1 MTTTFISDLHL
12 CPSRPA
18 ATELFLSFLGGPA
31 ARTDT
36 LYILGDL
43 FEYWAGDDHLSD
55 PFNAGVCAAIKA
67 VADRG
72 IPVFFLAGNRDFL
85 VGQGFADA
93 CSATLVAEPVIRNI
107 AGTPALLLHG
117 DTLCTD
123 DVDYQNFRAMV
134 RAPQWRDEFLSR
146 PLAERIA
153 VIEGLR
159 ERSTSEKRRKP
170 MELMDTNNDA
180 VTAAFREHGVTR
192 MIHGH
197 THRLARHEHRV
208 DGKSCQRWVLG
219 DWSAAMGN
227 CLSCTADG
235 WQFRYWNG
243 KALT

>member
-1 MTTTFISDLHL
+1 MTTLFISDLHL

-18 ATELFLSFLGGPA
+18 ATELFLSFIAGPA
-31 ARTDT
+31 AQADA

-43 FEYWAGDDHLSD
+43 FEYWAGDDHLGD
-55 PFNAGVCAAIKA
+55 PFNARVCAAIKA
-67 VADRG
+67 VVDRG

-93 CSATLVAEPVIRNI
+93 CGATLMTEPVIRNI
-107 AGTPALLLHG
+107 AGKSALLLHG

-159 ERSTSEKRRKP
+159 KRSKAEKQRKP
-170 MELMDTNNDA
+170 MALMDTNNDA
-180 VTAAFREHGVTR
+180 VAATFRELGVAR

-197 THRLARHEHRV
+197 THRLSRHRHV
-208 DGKSCQRWVLG
+208 IDGKPCQRWVLG
-219 DWSAAMGN
+219 DWADTLGN
-227 CLSCTADG
+227 CLSCAADE
-235 WQFRYWNG
+235 WKFRYWDG
-243 KALT
+243 KSLT

>member
-1 MTTTFISDLHL
+1 MTTYFISDLHL

-18 ATELFLSFLGGPA
+18 ATELFLSFLAGPA
-31 ARTDT
+31 TRADA

-55 PFNAGVCAAIKA
+55 PFNARVCAAIK
-67 VADRG
+67 G
-72 IPVFFLAGNRDFL
+72 IANLGIAVFFLAGNRDFL
-85 VGQGFADA
+85 VGEDFAHA
-93 CSATLVAEPVIRNI
+93 CGARLLREPLIIEI
-107 AGTPALLLHG
+107 AGKPVLLVHG

-134 RAPQWRDEFLSR
+134 RAPQWRSDFLSR

-159 ERSTSEKRRKP
+159 ERSTVEKQRKS
-170 MELMDTNNDA
+170 MALMDTNNAA

-197 THRLARHEHRV
+197 THRLARHEHSV
-208 DGKSCQRWVLG
+208 DGKTCQRWVLG
-219 DWSAAMGN
+219 DWSDTAGN
-227 CLSCTADG
+227 CLACDAGDWKFCFWDG
-235 WQFRYWNG
+235 
-243 KALT
+243 KTLT